1 MDKKSQKIRLAL
13 FGESDVGKSHYGG
26 QLLSRIELE
35 ACALKMR
42 GAPDDISPFEEVR
55 QKLNSG
61 LLASHTSSGVYRES
75 VWPVIDESGRSLELT
90 FPDYAGEQLQQL
102 IDTRRVGQEWL
113 DRIQSSHGWILM
125 IRPKLASQV
134 DDIFSRPLAEMPVPK
149 EDGNQSRYRS
159 VQARLVEL
167 LQMLL
172 YVHRLQADQDLP
184 SLAILLSCWD
194 ELHLPNGSKPDDVL
208 ERTLPLL
215 YSFVRSQWPASKCMV
230 FGLSA
235 LGTELSKE
243 RADEKFINLGPENF
257 GYVVQ
262 QDGEAYGDLTIPI
275 VRLADTIAR

>member
-1 MDKKSQKIRLAL
+1 MDAESRKVRLAL

-26 QLLSRIELE
+26 QLLSRIEME

-42 GAPDDISPFEEVR
+42 SAPDDLSPFEEVR

-61 LLASHTSSGVYRES
+61 LLASHTSSGIYRES
-75 VWPVIDESGRSLELT
+75 VWPVIDQSGRNLELT
-90 FPDYAGEQLQQL
+90 WPDYAGEQLQQL
-102 IDTRRVGQEWL
+102 IDTRRIGQEWL

-134 DDIFSRPLAEMPVPK
+134 DDIFSRPLADMPTPK
-149 EDGNQSRYRS
+149 NEGIQSGHRS
-159 VQARLVEL
+159 AQARLVEL

-172 YVHRLQADQDLP
+172 YVHRLQGDQRLP

-194 ELHLPNGSKPDDVL
+194 ELHLPNGSKPGDVL

-215 YSFVRSQWPASKCMV
+215 YSFIRSQWAASKCMIL
-230 FGLSA
+230 GLSA

-243 RADEKFINLGPENF
+243 KANENFINIGPENF

-262 QDGEAYGDLTIPI
+262 QDGKTDSDLTIPI
-275 VRLADTIAR
+275 VRLADTIFS